1 MIVRILNEG
10 QWRLSADAVRPLNS
24 FDDAVEQAVAS
35 ADQDQLTKAL
45 HALLDR
51 IRTAGTRVPDEEL
64 ADSDLILPAADST
77 LEEVEQLLSESEEG
91 LIHGVGAS

>member
-10 QWRLSADAVRPLNS
+10 QWRLTDEAVRGLNS
-24 FDDAVEQAVAS
+24 FDDAVEQAVTA
-35 ADQDQLTKAL
+35 ADQDQLTRAL

-51 IRTAGTRVPDEEL
+51 IRTSGTPVLDEEL

-77 LEEVEQLLSESEEG
+77 LDEVHQLLSESEEG
-91 LIHGVGAS
+91 LIPG